1 MVAQTIRKRAA
12 MSACTLRQLV
22 NVLVVLSSTA
32 EDGEIEVRISV
43 GPGADNGVWMGFL
56 LPLAVLVDAFKYP
69 TASHTN
75 TKASIPVLSVGL
87 LLGVVSTLISAIH
100 PMQQTIGSS
109 INLFT
114 FMSSCLTAI
123 LMFEFTKTGLFICI
137 LMSFLIIFSSHQGL
151 FVLLRSC
158 PRSFTFGEACV
169 VMQAFILFLY
179 SSVANLYVEFSK
191 EFPNDCVDTAT
202 VIIQVGLLG
211 VALICATVYTF
222 MSLRSPPAFYT
233 TVFVVSA
240 GFVIPFL
247 HIILQSRNR
256 LLYVCQ
262 IVLVVYWIVC
272 SVVAILAVT
281 TQVKAGEHASTR
293 VRKYFHLLA
302 LAVFIPGILL
312 RFCLLYLA
320 SGVVLALFV
329 ILEIM
334 RVLHMPPLG
343 SVLNEG
349 FTAFVDEKDCGNLAL
364 TPLYLLVGCSLPLWL
379 HPLGQ
384 WGPTLHL
391 LSGLLAVGVGD
402 TAASVVGSRYGHY
415 NWPDSNK
422 TIEGT
427 LACIIS
433 QLVVVMVLGILGFM
447 ENSLGSFLKTTIA
460 IVGTS
465 LVEAKTDQVDNL
477 ALPLVTYILLVAQS

>member
-1 MVAQTIRKRAA
+1 MI
-12 MSACTLRQLV
+12 MNIIINMNHILRDQL
-22 NVLVVLSSTA
+22 
-32 EDGEIEVRISV
+32 RISLNKANIITR
-43 GPGADNGVWMGFL
+43 PGADNGVWMGFI

-75 TKASIPVLSVGL
+75 TKASITVLSVGL

-114 FMSSCLTAI
+114 FMSSCLTAM
-123 LMFEFTKTGLFICI
+123 LMFEFTKTGNC
-137 LMSFLIIFSSHQGL
+137 
-151 FVLLRSC
+151 
-158 PRSFTFGEACV
+158 
-169 VMQAFILFLY
+169 
-179 SSVANLYVEFSK
+179 
-191 EFPNDCVDTAT
+191 
-202 VIIQVGLLG
+202 
-211 VALICATVYTF
+211 
-222 MSLRSPPAFYT
+222 
-233 TVFVVSA
+233 
-240 GFVIPFL
+240 
-247 HIILQSRNR
+247 
-256 LLYVCQ
+256 LLYDCQ

-281 TQVKAGEHASTR
+281 TQVKVGEHASTR

-329 ILEIM
+329 ILEVM

-349 FTAFVDEKDCGNLAL
+349 FTAFVDEKDCGTLAL

-415 NWPDSNK
+415 NWP
-422 TIEGT
+422 
-427 LACIIS
+427 
-433 QLVVVMVLGILGFM
+433 GFM

-477 ALPLVTYILLVAQS
+477 ALPLITYILLVAQS

>member
-1 MVAQTIRKRAA
+1 MVAQTICKRAA

-22 NVLVVLSSTA
+22 NVPVVLSSTA

-202 VIIQVGLLG
+202 VILQAFILFLYSSVANLYVEFSKEFPNDCVDTATVILQVGLLG

-247 HIILQSRNR
+247 HIILQSSP
-256 LLYVCQ
+256 LLWILNLLMEDLNTVSSRTAQ
-262 IVLVVYWIVC
+262 I
-272 SVVAILAVT
+272 
-281 TQVKAGEHASTR
+281 
-293 VRKYFHLLA
+293 
-302 LAVFIPGILL
+302 
-312 RFCLLYLA
+312 
-320 SGVVLALFV
+320 
-329 ILEIM
+329 
-334 RVLHMPPLG
+334 
-343 SVLNEG
+343 
-349 FTAFVDEKDCGNLAL
+349 
-364 TPLYLLVGCSLPLWL
+364 
-379 HPLGQ
+379 
-384 WGPTLHL
+384 
-391 LSGLLAVGVGD
+391 
-402 TAASVVGSRYGHY
+402 
-415 NWPDSNK
+415 
-422 TIEGT
+422 
-427 LACIIS
+427 
-433 QLVVVMVLGILGFM
+433 
-447 ENSLGSFLKTTIA
+447 
-460 IVGTS
+460 
-465 LVEAKTDQVDNL
+465 
-477 ALPLVTYILLVAQS
+477 

>member
-1 MVAQTIRKRAA
+1 MR
-12 MSACTLRQLV
+12 
-22 NVLVVLSSTA
+22 LSDSTSICLFNA
-32 EDGEIEVRISV
+32 EDYMPYENNMR
-43 GPGADNGVWMGFL
+43 PGADNGVWMGFL

-75 TKASIPVLSVGL
+75 TKASITVLSVGL

-114 FMSSCLTAI
+114 FMSSCLTAM

-202 VIIQVGLLG
+202 VILQVGLLG
-211 VALICATVYTF
+211 VALICATVYSF

-233 TVFVVSA
+233 TVFAVSA

-247 HIILQSRNR
+247 HIILQSSP
-256 LLYVCQ
+256 LLWILNLLMEDLNT

-281 TQVKAGEHASTR
+281 TQVKVGEHASTR

-349 FTAFVDEKDCGNLAL
+349 FTAFVDEKDCGTLAL

-384 WGPTLHL
+384 RGPTLHL

-415 NWPDSNK
+415 NWPGQWAPCSARN
-422 TIEGT
+422 
-427 LACIIS
+427 C
-433 QLVVVMVLGILGFM
+433 FM
-447 ENSLGSFLKTTIA
+447 ENSLGSFLKATIA

-477 ALPLVTYILLVAQS
+477 ALPLITYILLVAQS

>member
-1 MVAQTIRKRAA
+1 MRESRKP
-12 MSACTLRQLV
+12 TL
-22 NVLVVLSSTA
+22 
-32 EDGEIEVRISV
+32 
-43 GPGADNGVWMGFL
+43 
-56 LPLAVLVDAFKYP
+56 
-69 TASHTN
+69 
-75 TKASIPVLSVGL
+75 
-87 LLGVVSTLISAIH
+87 STLDLDSSLNFL
-100 PMQQTIGSS
+100 IGS
-109 INLFT
+109 LVY
-114 FMSSCLTAI
+114 
-123 LMFEFTKTGLFICI
+123 FEGLFICI
-137 LMSFLIIFSSHQGL
+137 LMSFLVIFSYHQGL

-191 EFPNDCVDTAT
+191 EFPNDCVDTT
-202 VIIQVGLLG
+202 TIILQVGLLG
-211 VALICATVYTF
+211 VALICATVYSF

-240 GFVIPFL
+240 GNCFL
-247 HIILQSRNR
+247 
-256 LLYVCQ
+256 YDCQ

-281 TQVKAGEHASTR
+281 TQVKVGEHASTR

-349 FTAFVDEKDCGNLAL
+349 FTAFVDEKDCGTLAL

-415 NWPDSNK
+415 NWPESNK

-433 QLVVVMVLGILGFM
+433 QLVVVMVLAILGFM
-447 ENSLGSFLKTTIA
+447 ENSLGSFLKATIA

-477 ALPLVTYILLVAQS
+477 ALPLITYILLVAQS